1 MEMVITIG
9 EINNNEEKTM
19 NLLTTTWKE
28 RQNNRMAHY
37 HRSAWHDAAEIA
49 LGAIAVVGT
58 LLALMMV

>member
-1 MEMVITIG
+1 
-9 EINNNEEKTM
+9 M

-37 HRSAWHDAAEIA
+37 HRSPWHDAAEIA
-49 LGAIAVVGT
+49 LGAIAVAGT